1 MPKRAGPKRAGWRVC
16 TKAGCPQFTQGGRCD
31 EHRAEAD
38 AKRGTARQRGYGR
51 QHEQRFRPG
60 VLTKDPIC
68 TCPGCNNCDQPGQH
82 CTRPSIHADHWP
94 LSRRE
99 LTAQGLDP
107 DDPKHG
113 RGLCQ
118 RCHAT
123 STSAEQPGGFLLH

>member
-1 MPKRAGPKRAGWRVC
+1 MPRRTGWRVC
-16 TKAGCPQFTQGGRCD
+16 STPRCPEFTDKGGKCDGCRS
-31 EHRAEAD
+31 EAEQR
-38 AKRGTARQRGYGR
+38 RGTARQRGYGK

-60 VLTKDPIC
+60 VLARDPLC
-68 TCPGCNNCDQPGQH
+68 VCAEESHGHGSPCGQ
-82 CTRPSIHADHWP
+82 RSVHADHWP

-118 RCHAT
+118 SCHAKET
-123 STSAEQPGGFLLH
+123 AVAQPGGWNQ